1 MDRLKGRV
9 AFVTGAAGGIGT
21 AACRRFISEGAQVVA
36 TDIDVDGAHRAIVGA
51 SPGQA
56 FALACN
62 VWEAGP
68 VRNAIA
74 CTVAAFERLDVL
86 CNIAGGSS
94 TADNI
99 VTEAPEEEF
108 WRVIELDL
116 FGTFNCCKHAISEL
130 IRSGGG
136 SVINL
141 TSMAALMALPG
152 RDCYT
157 AAKGGVASLTRS
169 LAAEYAQHSVRVN
182 AIAPGFV
189 ATKRVRSAV
198 SASPALARVVSE
210 HLLGPG
216 EPDDIAHLAVYLVSA
231 ELRIV
236 TGHIISAD
244 SGITIH

>member
-1 MDRLKGRV
+1 
-9 AFVTGAAGGIGT
+9 
-21 AACRRFISEGAQVVA
+21 
-36 TDIDVDGAHRAIVGA
+36 
-51 SPGQA
+51 
-56 FALACN
+56 
-62 VWEAGP
+62 
-68 VRNAIA
+68 
-74 CTVAAFERLDVL
+74 
-86 CNIAGGSS
+86 
-94 TADNI
+94 
-99 VTEAPEEEF
+99 
-108 WRVIELDL
+108 VIELDL

-189 ATKRVRSAV
+189 ATKRVQSAV

-216 EPDDIAHLAVYLVSA
+216 EPDDIAHLAVYLAST
-231 ELRIV
+231 ESRIV
-236 TGHIISAD
+236 TGQIISAD